1 MVLQFLLF
9 ICIEMFRLASSG
21 RKIIHF
27 YFYIRKSVL
36 LSPLK
41 MFLSSHIHSSITHLI
56 GFHLPQPPYLFRVPT
71 AKRRRNRTIV
81 SLLEP
86 IAEET
91 LGSTQPEPIQDT
103 PESEPVP
110 VPVINEDLSVS
121 TYISSESPQVADR
134 IKHFNNLW
142 CVKTTM
148 SKQKIAQYF
157 QIKFHAK

>member
-1 MVLQFLLF
+1 M
-9 ICIEMFRLASSG
+9 
-21 RKIIHF
+21 
-27 YFYIRKSVL
+27 
-36 LSPLK
+36 
-41 MFLSSHIHSSITHLI
+41 
-56 GFHLPQPPYLFRVPT
+56 
-71 AKRRRNRTIV
+71 

-148 SKQKIAQYF
+148 SKQKIA
-157 QIKFHAK
+157 